1 MTITVCN
8 PVQEAVVDRVESA
21 ERLGSLDGR
30 VLGLYTNEKLNATA
44 LLDLIGERLGNQ
56 FDLAGVIRGTY
67 PVSRAMGPG
76 EWQDTEKC
84 DAIVL
89 AIGDCGSCSSSGM
102 MNAIQLERA
111 GIPTLL
117 VSTPPFAG
125 VCKAMKELGG
135 MPQLEWAIV
144 PHPVGSATEEELADR
159 ADQAV
164 KQFHQIVLADST
176 GA

>member
-8 PVQEAVVDRVESA
+8 PVQEAVVDAVASA
-21 ERLGSLDGR
+21 PRLDTLDGR
-30 VLGLYTNEKLNATA
+30 VLGLYSNEKLNATA
-44 LLDLIGERLGNQ
+44 LLDRIGARLAAQ
-56 FDLAGVIRGTY
+56 FDLAGVVRGTY
-67 PVSRAMGPG
+67 PVSQAMAPG
-76 EWQDTEKC
+76 GWQDTEQC
-84 DAIVL
+84 DAVVL

-102 MNAIQLERA
+102 MNTIQLERA

-125 VCKAMKELGG
+125 VCAAMRDLGG

-144 PHPVGSATEEELADR
+144 PHPVGSATDDELDDR

-164 KQFHQIVLADST
+164 KQFHQIVLS
-176 GA
+176 GAAG